1 MACLDLTNSFGALE
15 NKEQILQHL
24 AAHAINVHLKDFA
37 VERIEFLMGF
47 AFRGRPVGEGCLPL
61 ADLFSTL
68 AKHGNRPN
76 VIVEHWT
83 PFAGTL
89 EKTLERV
96 PALMPEPLPATIPAS
111 FPAIHNTSPNAMSS
125 VRSAILWIGSNP
137 SPVCRIGSWRLPLP
151 SALLER

>member
-1 MACLDLTNSFGALE
+1 VACLDLTNSFGALE

-89 EKTLERV
+89 EKTLE
-96 PALMPEPLPATIPAS
+96 LENEWAS
-111 FPAIHNTSPNAMSS
+111 RS
-125 VRSAILWIGSNP
+125 VQFLKGLQWWQTNI
-137 SPVCRIGSWRLPLP
+137 
-151 SALLER
+151 